1 MRFPIK
7 SPLFISVIFYNDSF
21 IFSVSII
28 IIIIQLCIFFTLRMP
43 KEYYCPHCKSENV
56 FVFVSHIECAE
67 CGSSFF
73 IEDIKSVIDEENILA
88 EDELDAF
95 AEAFDEEERKKI
107 KKFLDDDFS

>member
-1 MRFPIK
+1 MRFLIK
-7 SPLFISVIFYNDSF
+7 SPLFISIIFYDDSF
-21 IFSVSII
+21 IFSVSI

-43 KEYYCPHCKSENV
+43 KEYYCPRCKSENV